1 MPDNK
6 KREFTS
12 FQTGANYDSRMHI
25 PADVAMVYGINN
37 DLPKKVEGWRKAG
50 YTIQLMTGVAWGE
63 YKDYLY
69 GQWDGKNH
77 WDEAQRERN
86 GEIIGHGVDVPY
98 MAPSITYGLYLADGV
113 KRAIDQGI
121 DTIFLEEP
129 EFWVRAGYS
138 ESFKREWQSYY
149 KEPWQAPYSSP
160 EAQYRASKLK
170 YFLYRRALQQ
180 VFSEAQKY
188 GKTKGMNVRCFVPTH
203 SMINYAQWGIV
214 SPEHSLAQLEGCDG
228 YIGQVWTGTAR
239 TPNLYRGVLK
249 ERTFE
254 TAFLEYGVL
263 SNLVK
268 GTGRRMIYLNDPV
281 EDQARDWVDFKMH
294 WENTLVA
301 SLLWPE
307 VFHYEV
313 CPWPERPFTFKYPA
327 KAGQPE
333 SRISKEYETELLTV
347 FHALGYMKQPKFK
360 WESGMQGVGVLV
372 SDTLMFQRFEPFTGD
387 PHLSCFFGQAIPFIK
402 AGVAAQPVQLENVLL
417 KDYLKPF
424 KLLCLSYEGQKPPAA
439 ELHAPVVEW
448 VKAGGTLLIVDA
460 GNDPANKVREWWNT
474 GEHSYATPMDHLLE
488 LLGLPAGCEETIK
501 TVGKGHVIISRKN
514 PTALAADPKGAAE
527 LIALAQKGFSLMRR
541 KWTAEPAFVLRRGPY
556 VVAAALDDV
565 DRPASLQ
572 LKGRF
577 VDLFDA
583 RLPILDG
590 ITLKPG
596 DRKLLV
602 DLNAASKS
610 PGLIACAGKCE
621 GVEFSGGKMTLR
633 VEGPV
638 ESQGAA
644 LLRVPKRP
652 SRVSGAE
659 WVYDEATRTLTLH
672 FANKPEGVVIE
683 VE

>member
-1 MPDNK
+1 MPDK
-6 KREFTS
+6 DMEFTS
-12 FQTGANYDSRMHI
+12 FQTGAAYDPRMHI
-25 PADVAMVYGINN
+25 PAEVAMVYGINS
-37 DLPKKVEGWRKAG
+37 DLPKKIEGWRKAG
-50 YTIQLMTGVAWGE
+50 YTVQLMTGVAWGE

-77 WDEAQRERN
+77 WDEAQKDRH

-113 KRAIDQGI
+113 KRAIDLGI

-138 ESFKREWQSYY
+138 DSFKREWQSYY
-149 KEPWQAPYSSP
+149 KEPWQAPHSSP
-160 EAQYRASKLK
+160 ESQYRASKLK

-239 TPNLYRGVLK
+239 TPNLYRGDLK

-281 EDQARDWVDFKMH
+281 EDQGRDWADYQMN

-313 CPWPERPFTFKYPA
+313 APWPERPFTFQYPA

-333 SRISKEYETELLTV
+333 SRGISQEYATELLSV
-347 FHALGYMKQPKFK
+347 FHALGNMKQSKVK

-387 PHLSCFFGQAIPFIK
+387 PHLSCFFGQAIPLIK
-402 AGVAAQPVQLENVLL
+402 AGVAAQPVQLENVKL

-424 KLLCLSYEGQKPPAA
+424 KLLLLSYEGQKPPSA
-439 ELHAPVVEW
+439 ELHAPIVEW
-448 VKAGGTLLIVDA
+448 VKAGGALMILDA
-460 GNDPANKVREWWNT
+460 GTDPANKVREWWNT
-474 GEHSYATPMDHLLE
+474 DGQSYATPMDHLLE
-488 LLGLPAGCEETIK
+488 LLGLPAGCPDKLQKVE
-501 TVGKGHVIISRKN
+501 KGYVLIRRKN
-514 PTALAADPKGAAE
+514 PSVLASERDGAAE
-527 LIALAQKGFSLMRR
+527 ILTLAKKAFSQLRR
-541 KWTAEPAFVLRRGPY
+541 RWDAKPAFVLRRGPY
-556 VVAAALDDV
+556 VIAAALDDV
-565 DRPASLQ
+565 DKPAQLQ

-577 VDLFDA
+577 VDLFDE
-583 RLPILDG
+583 RLPIIDG
-590 ITLKPG
+590 ASLKPG
-596 DRKLLV
+596 DRRLLV
-602 DLNAASKS
+602 DLDRASKA
-610 PGLIACAGKCE
+610 PGLIACAGKC
-621 GVEFSGGKMTLR
+621 GDVQKLGGKMQMQ
-633 VEGPV
+633 VQGPV
-638 ESQGAA
+638 NTKGAVV
-644 LLRVPKRP
+644 LRVPARP
-652 SRVSGAE
+652 SKVNQSD
-659 WVYDEATRTLTLH
+659 WSYDEAARILTVR
-672 FANKPEGVVIE
+672 FASRPEGVTIE